1 MTDQGQRTVVCVHD
15 IPVSLDEVRRSMK
28 DAPIKDESGTFTG
41 TTEGMGGALPTS
53 TFEVEMRDGSRSEV
67 AYPFVAMIPE
77 EYVVEVMEGRL
88 QPFKDELLSSEGV
101 TVRAAHP
108 RIVGDQP
115 VDFLVTF
122 ADFVRAAEEP

>member
-1 MTDQGQRTVVCVHD
+1 MTDQGQRTVVCVHG
-15 IPVSLDEVRRSMK
+15 IPVSLDEVRRLMK
-28 DAPIKDESGTFTG
+28 NAPIKDESDAFTG
-41 TTEGMGGALPTS
+41 TTEGMGGTLPTK
-53 TFEVEMRDGSRSEV
+53 TFEVEMSDGSRSEV
-67 AYPFVAMIPE
+67 AYPSVPTIPE
-77 EYVVEVMEGRL
+77 EYVVGVMEGRL